1 MIFFDFSLKR
11 KEKSKNSQR
20 KSLKIKIYKN
30 SIKLFKNHLLEASK
44 VNKKSIKGFKN
55 HLLEANKTVHVYAQV
70 HSSIYIYSE
79 GYASAAGPPCKN
91 WRTGLLSWGLL
102 GPSW

>member
-70 HSSIYIYSE
+70 HSSIYIYIYMYMHTRLKGGAKAPTFTRS
-79 GYASAAGPPCKN
+79 
-91 WRTGLLSWGLL
+91 L
-102 GPSW
+102 